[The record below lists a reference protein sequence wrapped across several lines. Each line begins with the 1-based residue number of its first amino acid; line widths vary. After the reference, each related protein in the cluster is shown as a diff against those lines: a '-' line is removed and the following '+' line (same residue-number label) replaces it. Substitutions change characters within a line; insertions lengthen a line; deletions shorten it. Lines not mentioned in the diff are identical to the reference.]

1 MTLVKCVNAIKMAL
15 SNLKAGRQSSHELF
29 PRQTQLVVG
38 VDSNHPREC
47 DCNVTMLVAI
57 LDMIMRLKGDHF
69 EAAKGGGEDIRRI
82 AEMPEGGGG
91 GASTSIPFHLSL
103 SLIGAITWH
112 HALEGAERTVPPS
125 DSIYL
130 VEKTWFEEADRRWCG

>member
-47 DCNVTMLVAI
+47 DCKVIMLVAI
-57 LDMIMRLKGDHF
+57 RDMIMRLKGDQF

-91 GASTSIPFHLSL
+91 GASTSI
-103 SLIGAITWH
+103 A
-112 HALEGAERTVPPS
+112 
-125 DSIYL
+125 SICHY
-130 VEKTWFEEADRRWCG
+130 R